1 MVDMNSDHI
10 FEVPDTPDRIQ
21 QPTCPVSSSAATRGI
36 TAVNIFEVPD
46 TPDRVQ
52 LPKYP
57 VSSSAATRGI
67 TRMRGDPSPNRI
79 MKFKIKNYSSNQG
92 QSSRG
97 SATGELR
104 APLATGDL
112 FKQAEVARLLPEAK
126 QSPPKLDRATGKSVV
141 NGYGARTLGL
151 GQSSSISNN
160 MISGAGVSGNSCQ
173 IREGKF
179 SHRDA
184 SRRNMDFLGVGSSLP
199 TMPVGKPQN
208 RAKSST
214 SNGLKEA
221 VGTDDFSQSSPTGD
235 KREAVNF
242 KGTAGLSSLTPCD
255 VPNKHVGQR
264 KWVRNGF
271 ISPSNIVQRNL
282 KADEKQEMCS
292 TSGVLHRPDPR
303 ADVSHEGNI
312 IDLTDS
318 PTVTRKGNTATDRLI
333 TRNVGS
339 LVPQGAN
346 QASSSNCSEGFNN
359 KGKEIIHD
367 LMHTERS
374 GEDNTM
380 RVCPRGVVDSSVVNG
395 DISGISSQQGWRRT
409 HNHTSKL
416 SRSLLD
422 TMTTSCGIESG
433 SSGPSN
439 QGHETAVGDSNNS
452 FSAATTTRS
461 TSGTTKISKGK
472 RKLTSSSY
480 YPGDSSSS
488 LHEHSG
494 SCLASSDTTAG
505 RNHTT
510 VCHDTPVIDIDNL
523 YSPEVRPHLR
533 GNHHGTSIGPNISA
547 QLEADEM
554 LARQLQEQLY
564 NETPRVA
571 PREDIDAI
579 VAMSLQH
586 EEDAVRT
593 SRPVR
598 RFQNETP
605 RVAPREDIDAIVAM
619 SLQHEEDAVRTSRP
633 VRRFQN
639 DTRAARASRSS
650 AAQRAIRARY
660 ETAISDMRNA
670 APITLGL
677 RAMIPGYPGLRIQP
691 NIDLNDYDALLALDE
706 NNHQHTGASE
716 SQINNLPQS
725 VFQSA
730 STEEP
735 CAVCLE
741 NPSVGDTIRTLP
753 CFHKFHKDCI
763 DEWLRRKKLCPVCK
777 CGITRS

>member
-21 QPTCPVSSSAATRGI
+21 QSTCPVSSSAATRGI

-52 LPKYP
+52 LSKYP

-67 TRMRGDPSPNRI
+67 TRMPGDPSPNRI

-97 SATGELR
+97 SAAGELR

-112 FKQAEVARLLPEAK
+112 FKQAELARLLPEAK

-160 MISGAGVSGNSCQ
+160 MISMGAGVSDNSCQ
-173 IREGKF
+173 IREGQF
-179 SHRDA
+179 SYRDA
-184 SRRNMDFLGVGSSLP
+184 SRRNTDFLGVGSDLP

-208 RAKSST
+208 RTKSST

-221 VGTDDFSQSSPTGD
+221 VGTDGFSRSSPSQD
-235 KREAVNF
+235 KREVVNF

-255 VPNKHVGQR
+255 VPNRHVGQR

-271 ISPSNIVQRNL
+271 ISPSNIVQRSV

-312 IDLTDS
+312 IDLTES
-318 PTVTRKGNTATDRLI
+318 PTVTRKGNTVTDRLI
-333 TRNVGS
+333 SGNNMRTDASEKVRMARAVGS
-339 LVPQGAN
+339 LMPQGAN

-367 LMHTERS
+367 LMRTERS
-374 GEDNTM
+374 GEANTM
-380 RVCPRGVVDSSVVNG
+380 RVCPRAVVDSSSVVNG
-395 DISGISSQQGWRRT
+395 DINGISSQQGWRKT

-416 SRSLLD
+416 SRSLLG
-422 TMTTSCGIESG
+422 TMTTSYGIESG

-461 TSGTTKISKGK
+461 TSRTTKISKGK
-472 RKLTSSSY
+472 RKVTSSSY

-488 LHEHSG
+488 LHEHGG

-510 VCHDTPVIDIDNL
+510 VCHDTPVIDIDDL
-523 YSPEVRPHLR
+523 YSPEVRPRLR
-533 GNHHGTSIGPNISA
+533 GSRDGTSIGPNISA

-564 NETPRVA
+564 NETPRVP

-586 EEDAVRT
+586 EEDAV
-593 SRPVR
+593 
-598 RFQNETP
+598 Q
-605 RVAPREDIDAIVAM
+605 A
-619 SLQHEEDAVRTSRP
+619 SRP

-677 RAMIPGYPGLRIQP
+677 RAMVPGYPGLRIQP

-725 VFQSA
+725 VFQST

>member
-36 TAVNIFEVPD
+36 T
-46 TPDRVQ
+46 
-52 LPKYP
+52 
-57 VSSSAATRGI
+57 
-67 TRMRGDPSPNRI
+67 RMPGDPSPNRI

-92 QSSRG
+92 HSSRG
-97 SATGELR
+97 SGTGELR

-126 QSPPKLDRATGKSVV
+126 QSPPKLDRATGKSVA
-141 NGYGARTLGL
+141 NGYGARTLSL

-208 RAKSST
+208 RTKSST
-214 SNGLKEA
+214 SSGLKEA
-221 VGTDDFSQSSPTGD
+221 VGTDDFSRSSSSGD

-242 KGTAGLSSLTPCD
+242 KGTTGLSSLTPCD

-271 ISPSNIVQRNL
+271 ISPSNIVQRSL

-292 TSGVLHRPDPR
+292 TSGVLHWPDPR

-333 TRNVGS
+333 SVNNMRTDASEKIRMTRAVGS

-346 QASSSNCSEGFNN
+346 QASSSHCSEGFNN
-359 KGKEIIHD
+359 KGKETIHD

-380 RVCPRGVVDSSVVNG
+380 RVCPRAVVDSSAVNG

-439 QGHETAVGDSNNS
+439 HGHETAVGDSNNS

-461 TSGTTKISKGK
+461 TSRTTKISKGK

-494 SCLASSDTTAG
+494 SCLASSDMTAG

-510 VCHDTPVIDIDNL
+510 VCHDTPVIDIDDL

-593 SRPVR
+593 SRHVR

-605 RVAPREDIDAIVAM
+605 RVAPREDIDAIMAM

-633 VRRFQN
+633 ARRFQN